1 MMVRKKVA
9 LWIGLLVGLG
19 WSSGAGAVPI
29 VVKNIATGIDDST
42 GLKLSY
48 LSPDTDYVIGVGS
61 TEGVGLVPHAF
72 ENDAGWFA
80 DSISSA
86 SRWIAIDVPHS
97 ESPYNGSG
105 NLTLT
110 GTYSFITT
118 FDLTGF
124 DSNSSQIE
132 NVRFGADN
140 HLIGVLI
147 NGTSVFSEPPAD
159 DPQGQDFHQFH
170 TLGSVGAG
178 LMQPGLNVIEFRV
191 YNAMFN
197 LQVQPNAMGFRVEG
211 LVTAEPIPEPST
223 ALLLSIG
230 LIGLRG
236 IRQRNIESTRRRL

>member
-1 MMVRKKVA
+1 MRLLRLFLLFGV
-9 LWIGLLVGLG
+9 LLVLG
-19 WSSGAGAVPI
+19 WNSGAGAAPI
-29 VVKNIATGIDDST
+29 VVKNIATGINDST

-48 LSPDTDYVIGVGS
+48 FSPDTDYVIGVGS

-72 ENDAGWFA
+72 ENDAGWFD

-86 SRWIAIDVPHS
+86 SRWIAIDVPHP
-97 ESPYNGSG
+97 ESPHNGSG

-118 FDLTGF
+118 FDLAGF

-147 NGTSVFSEPPAD
+147 NGTSVFSEPPVD

-211 LVTAEPIPEPST
+211 LVTAEPIPEPSS
-223 ALLLSIG
+223 ALLLG
-230 LIGLRG
+230 LGLVG
-236 IRQRNIESTRRRL
+236 MTAARRRRVRCLPN

>member
-1 MMVRKKVA
+1 MRMRK
-9 LWIGLLVGLG
+9 LNLLVLLVMVFSA
-19 WSSGAGAVPI
+19 WSSGAGALPI

-48 LSPDTDYVIGVGS
+48 LSPDTDYVIGIGS

-86 SRWIAIDVPHS
+86 SRWIAIDVPHP

-178 LMQPGLNVIEFRV
+178 LMQPGLNVVEFRV

-211 LVTAEPIPEPST
+211 LVTAEPIPEPSA
-223 ALLLSIG
+223 ALLLG
-230 LIGLRG
+230 LGL
-236 IRQRNIESTRRRL
+236 SALAVRRENR

>member
-1 MMVRKKVA
+1 MMMMRKVA
-9 LWIGLLVGLG
+9 LWIGLFVVLG
-19 WSSGAGAVPI
+19 WSSGAGALPI

-42 GLKLSY
+42 GLKLSHF
-48 LSPDTDYVIGVGS
+48 SPDTDYVIGIGS

-72 ENDAGWFA
+72 VNDADWFA

-86 SRWIAIDVPHS
+86 SRWIAIDVPHP

-105 NLTLT
+105 SLTLT

-140 HLIGVLI
+140 QLIGVLI

-159 DPQGQDFHQFH
+159 DPAGEDFHQFH

-223 ALLLSIG
+223 ALLLSLG
-230 LIGLRG
+230 LVGMAA
-236 IRQRNIESTRRRL
+236 RRRD